1 MAKRLTRDEI
11 LAQIPA
17 AQRRAAQEREQGL
30 RATSVRFDRK
40 GARMVLEL
48 TNGFLFGIPVTALVG
63 IAGASASQLADV
75 QVSPGGGALY
85 FDALDA
91 HYSVSGLVL
100 AMTARE
106 VGRAGGKSRS
116 AAKRRAARAN
126 GAKGGRPRKVRVAAL
141 SAARA

>member
-1 MAKRLTRDEI
+1 MAKRLTSEEI
-11 LAQIPA
+11 HAQIPA
-17 AQRRAAQEREQGL
+17 AQRRAAQDRAQGF

-40 GARMVLEL
+40 RGRIVLEL
-48 TNGFLFGIPVTALVG
+48 TSGFLVGIPITALVD
-63 IAGASASQLADV
+63 IADASASQLADV
-75 QVSPGGGALY
+75 QVNPAGGALY

-126 GAKGGRPRKVRVAAL
+126 GAKGGRPRKVRVAA
-141 SAARA
+141 